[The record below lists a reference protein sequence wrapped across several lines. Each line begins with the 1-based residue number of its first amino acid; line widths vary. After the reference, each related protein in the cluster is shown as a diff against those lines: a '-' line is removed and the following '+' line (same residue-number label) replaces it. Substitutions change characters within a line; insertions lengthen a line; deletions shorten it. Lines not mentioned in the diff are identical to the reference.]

1 MPETL
6 WFEPRMIEQRDLAKM
21 SSFVLLA
28 LLLQTT
34 NVFAGPCID
43 GHRFCPH
50 WANMGACQANREY
63 MARHC
68 AKSCG
73 CERINPPSDE
83 TTTTETTAQTTA
95 TTVTTTIAV
104 TSKAST
110 SESSG
115 TTDDSEETTATVT
128 EAAPKTEASTS
139 PSVLPSTTEVVS
151 TRPPSPAPTCSQY
164 QRKENTDLAGVM
176 LDKVRA
182 WSFDACCSK
191 CDATDGCDG
200 FSFYRRMCYLKA
212 NLQGTF
218 PKASRTT
225 FIRKQPVRPGQ
236 CSAFAETQAN
246 SDLAGILVKPPLFAV
261 EQEDC
266 CHACA
271 TVPECEGFSYYR
283 NFCYLKGKLQGTYPK
298 SGCKVQVKSSARRLL
313 GDEHS
318 PGLWV

>member
-1 MPETL
+1 M
-6 WFEPRMIEQRDLAKM
+6 
-21 SSFVLLA
+21 
-28 LLLQTT
+28 
-34 NVFAGPCID
+34 FAGPCID
-43 GHRFCPH
+43 DHRFCPV
-50 WANMGACQANREY
+50 WANIGACQRNREY

-83 TTTTETTAQTTA
+83 TTTT
-95 TTVTTTIAV
+95 TIAE
-104 TSKAST
+104 TSKAS
-110 SESSG
+110 SG
-115 TTDDSEETTATVT
+115 TSKDDSEETPVTTVS

-139 PSVLPSTTEVVS
+139 PSTALPSTTEVVS

-176 LDKVRA
+176 LERVRA

-191 CDATDGCDG
+191 CDATAGCDG
-200 FSFYRRMCYLKA
+200 FSFYRRICYLKA

-225 FIRKQPVRPGQ
+225 FIRKQAVRPGQ
-236 CSAFAETQAN
+236 CSAFAKTQAN
-246 SDLAGILVKPPLFAV
+246 SDLAGILVKPPLFAA

-298 SGCKVQVKSSARRLL
+298 RGCKVQVKSSARRLF
-313 GDEHS
+313 GDENS

>member
-1 MPETL
+1 
-6 WFEPRMIEQRDLAKM
+6 MIEQRDLAKM
-21 SSFVLLA
+21 SSFALLA

-43 GHRFCPH
+43 VHRFCPV
-50 WANMGACQANREY
+50 WANIGACQRNREY
-63 MARHC
+63 MARNC

-95 TTVTTTIAV
+95 TTATTTIAE
-104 TSKAST
+104 TSKA
-110 SESSG
+110 
-115 TTDDSEETTATVT
+115 A
-128 EAAPKTEASTS
+128 TS
-139 PSVLPSTTEVVS
+139 PSTALPSTTEVVS

-176 LDKVRA
+176 LERVRA

-191 CDATDGCDG
+191 CDATAGCDG
-200 FSFYRRMCYLKA
+200 FSFYRRICYLKA

-218 PKASRTT
+218 RKASRTT

-236 CSAFAETQAN
+236 CSAFAKTQTN
-246 SDLAGILVKPPLFAV
+246 SDLAGILVKPPLFAA

-271 TVPECEGFSYYR
+271 TVPQCEGFSYYR